1 MRSSRRAWFGF
12 DHDRRCPL
20 KGRGGQV
27 VGCVMRT
34 GLRLADRSGRPWKP
48 QRNDVRAMSTNADR
62 SYSVGI
68 GRTNRQYGELEVLD
82 MIEFV
87 WSSSSQRLGL
97 VQNLPVN
104 TG

>member
-1 MRSSRRAWFGF
+1 M
-12 DHDRRCPL
+12 
-20 KGRGGQV
+20 

-34 GLRLADRSGRPWKP
+34 GLRLADRSDRPWKP
-48 QRNDVRAMSTNADR
+48 KRNDVRAMSTNADR

-68 GRTNRQYGELEVLD
+68 GPANRQYGELEVLD

-87 WSSSSQRLGL
+87 WSGSSNRLGL